1 MADDK
6 AMAGMADDKVDMYND
21 GIEHQRIAGAPLS
34 YVDPA
39 AEARVRHKL
48 DWNLMPLLF
57 ILCKCQRNNRINR
70 PA

>member
-6 AMAGMADDKVDMYND
+6 GDMVDDKVDMDHNQN
-21 GIEHQRIAGAPLS
+21 EHQRMTGGPLT

-57 ILCKCQRNNRINR
+57 ILCKFQQK
-70 PA
+70 